1 MATVD
6 YGFVQKYYYRAQNSS
21 QRLDIFQKSYLSD
34 HSEKGFITEN
44 FGEGEGK
51 KIFVC
56 APLCVYTADSF

>member
-34 HSEKGFITEN
+34 HSEKGFITEK

-51 KIFVC
+51 KFFCMCALVC
-56 APLCVYTADSF
+56 IYR